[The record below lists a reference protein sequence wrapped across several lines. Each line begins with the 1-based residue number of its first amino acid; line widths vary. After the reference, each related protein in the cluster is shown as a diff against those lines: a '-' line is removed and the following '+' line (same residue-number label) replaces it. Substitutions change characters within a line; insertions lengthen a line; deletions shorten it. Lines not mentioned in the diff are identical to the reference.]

1 MTAGVLGIA
10 PESLGRWERRREDEP
25 PPPRPAPGS
34 CIPPEARWRIRQ
46 EYQAHYGEWGP
57 TILAPWVKREGIGSW
72 CADTIAH
79 IIADLREEPEKAPSP
94 LRYEVTAPMAV
105 WAEDGAGFRERGQ
118 KRELL
123 VLQDEHSR
131 YKVIHRLVGGPAT
144 GEDVCD
150 YLEQAFEEH
159 GAPLVLKHDGGA
171 IFHTEGVR
179 NLLRRW
185 GVIEL
190 TGPRYYPQYN
200 GKKERS
206 IRDIKSYE
214 RAMRRHGVQ
223 GSLADRLEATLHD
236 LNNVRPRPMLKGR
249 TAREVFHQDG
259 GLLPDRDA
267 FARAVDQREARLRLE
282 AATRQDLDD
291 ARRRAVEQ
299 LLLDYGLLEYRGN
312 KLPYFAAGTRT

>member
-1 MTAGVLGIA
+1 
-10 PESLGRWERRREDEP
+10 
-25 PPPRPAPGS
+25 
-34 CIPPEARWRIRQ
+34 
-46 EYQAHYGEWGP
+46 
-57 TILAPWVKREGIGSW
+57 
-72 CADTIAH
+72 
-79 IIADLREEPEKAPSP
+79 
-94 LRYEVTAPMAV
+94 MAV
-105 WAEDGAGFRERGQ
+105 WAEDGAGFRERGL

-131 YKVIHRLVGGPAT
+131 YKVNHRLVDGPAT

-150 YLEQAFEEH
+150 YLEQAFEQH

-185 GVIEL
+185 GVAEL

-214 RAMRRHGVQ
+214 RAMRRHGVR
-223 GSLADRLEATLHD
+223 GTLADRLAGTIHD
-236 LNNVRPRPMLKGR
+236 LNDVRPRPVLKGS
-249 TAREVFHQDG
+249 TAKEVFQRDG
-259 GLLPDRDA
+259 VPLPDRTY
-267 FARAVDQREARLRLE
+267 FARSVDLREAKLTEE
-282 AATRQDLDD
+282 ATTRSDVEA

-299 LLLDYGLLEYRGN
+299 LLLEHGLLEYRGN